1 MPVSKVK
8 STGIGR
14 GLQVLTTWE
23 SDTRTG
29 THTCSASGLP
39 SRVGGGGDS
48 SNGGLVMEDLWGLS
62 L

>member
-1 MPVSKVK
+1 MTVFRVK
-8 STGIGR
+8 NTVIGR

-39 SRVGGGGDS
+39 SRVGWGGGDPR
-48 SNGGLVMEDLWGLS
+48 NGASAMEDL
-62 L
+62 